1 MRPRMPVL
9 AALVTALGLGVVGC
23 GQPSRTA
30 PPAGESAARSSGAA
44 MSAEEIQQQDAVT
57 AWADGYCG
65 AVSELVRSVSTMPQI
80 DPSTPAQ
87 ASRTSSEL
95 LGVMIGGLDRT
106 LQRLGSLGR
115 APVTAAERM
124 KADAVA
130 TYAGIRDRAVDAK
143 QQLDAATTTEAST
156 AAIGAVR
163 RPLEE
168 IGRLDLLAGFDAV
181 PELRQA
187 SARAGRCLQLTEQG
201 GTARFDPGR

>member
-1 MRPRMPVL
+1 
-9 AALVTALGLGVVGC
+9 
-23 GQPSRTA
+23 
-30 PPAGESAARSSGAA
+30 
-44 MSAEEIQQQDAVT
+44 MSAEEMQRQDAVT

-106 LQRLGSLGR
+106 IERLGRLGR
-115 APVTAAERM
+115 APIAAAERM
-124 KADAVA
+124 KADAVS
-130 TYAGIRDRAVDAK
+130 TYTGIRDRALGAK
-143 QQLDAATTTEAST
+143 SQLDAATTTEASS

-168 IGRLDLLAGFDAV
+168 IGRLDLLAGFDTV

-187 SARAGRCLQLTEQG
+187 RERAAMCLRLTDHG
-201 GTARFDPGR
+201 GTARFDPGP